1 MTRPTRAPRSV
12 TSTAPSSARVEA
24 NRANAAL
31 STGPR
36 TPAGLAASSGNAVK
50 HGLTARSI
58 VVRSE
63 SLESWLEFR
72 AAALA
77 DLAPVGFVE
86 VQLAERAAELFWRL
100 RRAGAAEAAVA
111 AFSDADAEREAFRD
125 AIEAAPPQ
133 HQRYLRE
140 QTPTFEAF
148 KRCDARIIDL
158 DAAFSL
164 LIEEHTPR
172 ETVPAN
178 DQGAL
183 FMARLLVE
191 AAGEPEWAPYN
202 NFEAEGDRSVGA
214 LRDFAE
220 EYATLA
226 GAPDPDRG
234 AVRLLRKARRTL
246 LERRLAALEVLQH
259 AKRRA
264 ELAHALAAV
273 GERAEPVRRHEG
285 HLQRQ
290 LCGTLAALD
299 AARARRRG

>member
-1 MTRPTRAPRSV
+1 MTHPARAHRADA
-12 TSTAPSSARVEA
+12 STAPSSARIDA
-24 NRANAAL
+24 NRANAAR

-36 TPAGLAASSGNAVK
+36 TPAGLAVSRANATT

-58 VVRSE
+58 VLRGESSE
-63 SLESWLEFR
+63 AWEVFR
-72 AAALA
+72 AAAMA

-86 VQLAERAAELFWRL
+86 VQFAERAAELLWRL

-125 AIEAAPPQ
+125 AIEAAPS
-133 HQRYLRE
+133 HHRRYLRE

-148 KRCDARIIDL
+148 KRCDARIVDL
-158 DAAFSL
+158 DAAFTRS
-164 LIEEHTPR
+164 IEEHTPR

-178 DQGAL
+178 DQGVL
-183 FMARLLVE
+183 YMARLLVE
-191 AAGEPEWAPYN
+191 AAGEPEWAPFN

-226 GAPDPDRG
+226 GAPDPDGG

-264 ELAHALAAV
+264 ELARALAAV
-273 GERAEPVRRHEG
+273 GERAEPVRRHEA

-290 LCGTLAALD
+290 LSATLAALD